1 MNYGRPA
8 PACESPIATTGSATR
23 NIEITDATSSFSKWL
38 VADNST
44 ARRNALS
51 LQSQGVPRTAAQV
64 LVLTKGRVPSAHPC
78 SGRNEGSS
86 HTQRERESGR
96 WRWRSIDGRR
106 MEREIRKKRKLVRMD
121 GDPILRQDPL
131 ASLSKNLVVV
141 TYLGL
146 TRQNVRLHLY

>member
-86 HTQRERESGR
+86 HTQREREWEVEVEVDR
-96 WRWRSIDGRR
+96 WEEDGARDTK
-106 MEREIRKKRKLVRMD
+106 EEKT
-121 GDPILRQDPL
+121 G
-131 ASLSKNLVVV
+131 KN
-141 TYLGL
+141 GW
-146 TRQNVRLHLY
+146 